1 MLKNV
6 FYINLNHRTD
16 RKIQV
21 ENELNEMGWEYE
33 RFNAI
38 KMKDGRVGCSMSH
51 LKLLQM
57 ARDKNLEY
65 IVIVEDDIQFTKKN
79 WFQKHLKKTM
89 NEYDTF
95 DVLLLAGNIRP
106 PFYKIS
112 DNYEYL
118 YKINKSFTTTG
129 YIVKQ
134 HYYNTLIS
142 NIKEGIMHLLK
153 NPAKTL
159 YTPYAIDTYWMKLQE
174 KDNWYI
180 IIPRTNTQRPDY
192 SDIEQREINY
202 NHLMMDKFE

>member
-79 WFQKHLKKTM
+79 WF
-89 NEYDTF
+89 
-95 DVLLLAGNIRP
+95 
-106 PFYKIS
+106 
-112 DNYEYL
+112 
-118 YKINKSFTTTG
+118 
-129 YIVKQ
+129 
-134 HYYNTLIS
+134 
-142 NIKEGIMHLLK
+142 
-153 NPAKTL
+153 
-159 YTPYAIDTYWMKLQE
+159 
-174 KDNWYI
+174 
-180 IIPRTNTQRPDY
+180 TN
-192 SDIEQREINY
+192 N
-202 NHLMMDKFE
+202 